1 MLGFRNGAGAGII
14 PSFWGI
20 SWVVVV
26 VCQACWHLG
35 KPTAQGAGLHQELP
49 RATPCLLVL
58 LYPYQWHQQVGGPVC
73 FHGKHRITQIREPEI
88 FIFSRLNVFIISWIW
103 HIWGQYCPSRQ
114 SHIST
119 NLCSWLGATQDMTMR
134 RELRMLWDV
143 MGWGC
148 AGQAVLLKCRVDWSD
163 QLELVW
169 LPYDDG
175 EEKLALG
182 EDDTWHWLDSHE
194 Q

>member
-1 MLGFRNGAGAGII
+1 MLTPRETHSTRSWAASGITTCNPVPVGASLPTPMAATGWWPRVFSWKTQNHPAPRTRNI
-14 PSFWGI
+14 
-20 SWVVVV
+20 
-26 VCQACWHLG
+26 H
-35 KPTAQGAGLHQELP
+35 
-49 RATPCLLVL
+49 
-58 LYPYQWHQQVGGPVC
+58 
-73 FHGKHRITQIREPEI
+73 
-88 FIFSRLNVFIISWIW
+88 FSRLNVFIISLIW
-103 HIWGQYCPSRQ
+103 HIWGQYCPSGQ

-119 NLCSWLGATQDMTMR
+119 DLSSWLGATQDVTMR

-163 QLELVW
+163 QLEVAW